1 MTALNILQFGRT
13 GQLARELLAR
23 APGSNVRIEAL
34 GRDALD
40 LADAAAVDRV
50 VREAK
55 VDLVIN
61 AAAYTAVDRAESEQA
76 QAFAVNA
83 AAPGAMARACA
94 RRDLPLVYV
103 STDYVFDGE
112 TTGAWR
118 EDDPIRPINVYGRS
132 KAAGEAAIAESAAR
146 AMIVRTSW
154 LFSPYGS
161 NFIKT
166 MLKLARTRPRL
177 GVVDDQHGR
186 PTAAGDLADF
196 ILLAAPRLANGEA
209 GARGVFHFAGEGVTT
224 WRGLAEVTLAMSGG
238 PRPAIDALTTADYPT
253 PARRPRNSAL
263 DCGKIERV
271 FGVRPRSWRDG
282 LAEALERLS
291 EPAAETGL

>member
-1 MTALNILQFGRT
+1 MTALNILQFGRS

-23 APGSNVRIEAL
+23 APGLDVRTEAL

-40 LADAAAVDRV
+40 LTDAAAVERA
-50 VREAK
+50 VRDAK

-61 AAAYTAVDRAESEQA
+61 AAAYTAVDRAESEEA
-76 QAFAVNA
+76 LAFAVNA

-94 RRDLPLVYV
+94 ERGLPLIHI

-112 TTGAWR
+112 TASAWR
-118 EDDPIRPINVYGRS
+118 EDDAICPINAYGRS
-132 KAAGEAAIAESAAR
+132 KAAGEAAIAASGAL

-166 MLKLARTRPRL
+166 MLKLAQTRPRL

-196 ILLAAPRLANGEA
+196 ILSIAPRLAGGEA
-209 GARGVFHFAGEGVTT
+209 GATGVFHFAGEGVST
-224 WRGLAEVTLAMSGG
+224 WRGLAEATLAMSGG
-238 PRPAIDALTTADYPT
+238 PRPAIDAITTADYPT

-271 FGVRPRSWRDG
+271 FGVRPRPWRDG
-282 LAEALERLS
+282 LTEALERLS
-291 EPAAETGL
+291 EPATETGL